1 LLEKRATAKMDM
13 AKKCIDTG
21 KDFKSNPRTR
31 VRAWE
36 MCREFLNEAERDLNK
51 AIEYADNPNEKF
63 FI

>member
-1 LLEKRATAKMDM
+1 M